1 MPLKASLFKGY
12 YHTPIG
18 VAPALSIT
26 TMGAPFLSFLYL
38 QSLARLEDISL
49 TSSLLELFS
58 NRFEA
63 HFIYISFLIF
73 KLKL

>member
-1 MPLKASLFKGY
+1 MPLKASLFMGY

-49 TSSLLELFS
+49 TKSLLLHFS
-58 NRFEA
+58 MGLEA
-63 HFIYISFLIF
+63 HVIYILFF
-73 KLKL
+73 